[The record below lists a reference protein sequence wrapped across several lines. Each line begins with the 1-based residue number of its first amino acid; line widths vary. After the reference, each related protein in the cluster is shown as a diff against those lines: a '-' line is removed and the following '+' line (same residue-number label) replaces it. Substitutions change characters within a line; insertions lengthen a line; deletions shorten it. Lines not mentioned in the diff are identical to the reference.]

1 MNTSRRRTAKRWL
14 TVVALGA
21 IALTGCS
28 QKPADRMES
37 AAAAKPASSSASAD
51 KTDARPNGGK
61 ESADPAE
68 ATKKAS
74 PSAPA
79 GNSGTRSDGGQK
91 SAEPTAAVKT
101 QSPSAQTGTRSDS
114 SEAAKDTSAST
125 SQAPFADTQQFVTIN
140 KAWTEDGLTYLS
152 VRPAQ
157 KKVNTQFDTWEITPG
172 TDPFTTVPMAKDA
185 QALLTCPVRDEVAG
199 VSRAELL
206 PYSPAQF
213 VTLLN
218 QLDSGL
224 HDGIGYDLVFD
235 GAGQVTSLKSLY
247 KP

>member
-1 MNTSRRRTAKRWL
+1 MNTSRCRTTMRWL
-14 TVVALGA
+14 SVVTLGA

-28 QKPADRMES
+28 QKPVDRMDP
-37 AAAAKPASSSASAD
+37 AAAAKPTPSSISAD
-51 KTDARPNGGK
+51 ETDARADGGK
-61 ESADPAE
+61 KSAEPAE
-68 ATKKAS
+68 ATKKVS

-91 SAEPTAAVKT
+91 FAEPTTVAKT
-101 QSPSAQTGTRSDS
+101 KSPSTQTGTRSDS

-125 SQAPFADTQQFVTIN
+125 SKAAFAGTEQFVTIN
-140 KAWTEDGLTYLS
+140 KAWTEGGLTYLS

-157 KKVNTQFDTWEITPG
+157 KKINIQFDTWEILPG
-172 TDPFTTVPMAKDA
+172 TGPFTTVPMAKNA
-185 QALLTCPVRDEVAG
+185 RVLLTTQVRGEVAG
-199 VSRAELL
+199 FSRGELL

-224 HDGIGYDLVFD
+224 YDGIGYGLVFD